1 MTRTLDDFRETILAK
16 LSCRQRNDAAYIAH
30 LFVRYFRISVRPG
43 FEELI
48 KVLEEAGIAS
58 VLGQKLPGG
67 LRGTH
72 FSLDQRHYS
81 IRYSTDQW
89 EGGKNHTVLH
99 ETYEIIHE
107 MLSDQEME
115 PSPSRKLC
123 WDADYFA
130 ASVLMQPAVFAPFAK
145 ASGLDII
152 ALRSQFECSYASVT
166 LRLAEVM
173 RNQPLLGVLYQRQE
187 QGNPAEWTEPPD
199 RRQFRATIV
208 TRTPGFGIR
217 DPRVLCGSRGGMP
230 RKGTT
235 PSPGSIAEWVVL
247 NGKAAYA
254 EVESTRLGAR
264 SGDIAIAARPVTW
277 KGQLAKVAV
286 VAVPYQQRGALRP
299 QINNGVAFERLFD
312 YQELT
317 IK

>member
-1 MTRTLDDFRETILAK
+1 MRTLDDFRETILAK
-16 LSCRQRNDAAYIAH
+16 LSCRQRNDPVCIAH

-72 FSLDQRHYS
+72 SSLDQRHYS

-123 WDADYFA
+123 WDADLFA
-130 ASVLMQPAVFAPFAK
+130 ASALMQPAVFAPFAK

-152 ALRSQFECSYASVT
+152 ALRSQFDCSYASVT

-173 RNQPLLGVLYQRQE
+173 RHQPLLGVLYQRKE
-187 QGNPAEWTEPPD
+187 QGNPTEWTEPPD
-199 RRQFRATIV
+199 RRQFRAV
-208 TRTPGFGIR
+208 VVSWTPGFGIR

-230 RKGTT
+230 RKDTT

-247 NGKAAYA
+247 TGKAGYA
-254 EVESTRLGAR
+254 EVEPMRLGTR
-264 SGDIAIAARPVTW
+264 MSGIAIAARPITW
-277 KGQLAKVAV
+277 QGHLAKVAV
-286 VAVPYQQRGALRP
+286 VAVPYEHRRVLVP
-299 QINNGVAFERLFD
+299 QTNNGVAFERLS
-312 YQELT
+312 
-317 IK
+317 

>member
-1 MTRTLDDFRETILAK
+1 MRTLDDFRETILAR
-16 LSCRQRNDAAYIAH
+16 LSCRQRNDPAYIAH
-30 LFVRYFRISVRPG
+30 LFVRYFRVSVRPG

-48 KVLEEAGIAS
+48 KVLEEAGVAS

-72 FSLDQRHYS
+72 FSLDKRHYS

-173 RNQPLLGVLYQRQE
+173 RNQPLMGVLYQRQE

-199 RRQFRATIV
+199 RRQFRATISDTHSGLRHPGSSRPLWF
-208 TRTPGFGIR
+208 TRRHAPQGHHSIPSLDCRVGGAQRQGCIR
-217 DPRVLCGSRGGMP
+217 RGGVHASGRTKRRHRHRCQAGHVEGTAGEGCSRGRALP
-230 RKGTT
+230 AT
-235 PSPGSIAEWVVL
+235 
-247 NGKAAYA
+247 
-254 EVESTRLGAR
+254 
-264 SGDIAIAARPVTW
+264 
-277 KGQLAKVAV
+277 
-286 VAVPYQQRGALRP
+286 RGAEAPDKQRSRLR
-299 QINNGVAFERLFD
+299 AALRLPG
-312 YQELT
+312 T
-317 IK
+317 HH